1 MALLIYKQ
9 NLQIKVK
16 FILFLNFNKRGP
28 FYPRKS

>member
-16 FILFLNFNKRGP
+16 FKLFLNFNKRGP

>member
-16 FILFLNFNKRGP
+16 FNFFLYFNKRDP
-28 FYPRKS
+28 CYPRKS

>member
-16 FILFLNFNKRGP
+16 FKLFLNFNKRDP
-28 FYPRKS
+28 FSPRKN

>member
-16 FILFLNFNKRGP
+16 FFFFLYFNKRDP

>member
-16 FILFLNFNKRGP
+16 FKFFLNFNKRAP
-28 FYPRKS
+28 CYPRKS

>member
-16 FILFLNFNKRGP
+16 FKLFLNFNKRDP
-28 FYPRKS
+28 FSLRKS

>member
-16 FILFLNFNKRGP
+16 FNFFLNFNKHAP
-28 FYPRKS
+28 CFPHKN

>member
-16 FILFLNFNKRGP
+16 FIIFLYFNKRDP